1 MSTFQIGDIVVGNNS
16 WLNGMLGYGL
26 QPGVITHVGNF
37 SSNIC
42 LFIIN
47 EDIVLMNEYIDKVTM
62 DSNEKELKIGDLVEL
77 KPNVKRLLSINGVG
91 TIIRDTVIRTNDFDG
106 KWKDDMIK
114 AFLVYFPENDYE
126 YTIPKSCLQLFLPD
140 KND

>member
-62 DSNEKELKIGDLVEL
+62 DSNEKELKIGGLVEL

-106 KWKDDMIK
+106 KWKDDVIK

>member
-106 KWKDDMIK
+106 KWKDDVIK

>member
-1 MSTFQIGDIVVGNNS
+1 MSIFQIGDIVVGNNS

-106 KWKDDMIK
+106 KWKDDVIK

>member
-1 MSTFQIGDIVVGNNS
+1 MSIFQIGDIVVGNNS
-16 WLNGMLGYGL
+16 WLNSMLGHRGM
-26 QPGVITHVGNF
+26 PGVITHVGNY

-42 LFIIN
+42 LFITN
-47 EDIVLMNEYIDKVTM
+47 EDVVLMNEYIDKVTM
-62 DSNEKELKIGDLVEL
+62 SSSEKELKIGDLVEL
-77 KPNVKRLLSINGVG
+77 KPKIKQILNVSGVG
-91 TIIRDTVIRTNDFDG
+91 TIIKDTLIRTNDFDG
-106 KWKDDMIK
+106 KWKDDVIN